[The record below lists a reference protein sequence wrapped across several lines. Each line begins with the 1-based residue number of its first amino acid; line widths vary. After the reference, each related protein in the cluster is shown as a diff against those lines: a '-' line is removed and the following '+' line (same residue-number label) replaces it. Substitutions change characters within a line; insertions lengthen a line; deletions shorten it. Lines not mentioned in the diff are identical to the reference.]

1 MALNLVIVDEGVSR
15 LDLVLLLVFLS
26 PCVKV
31 SAGLTSVDCL
41 ALFTSVLV
49 TLVGFTAGPAP
60 TWLTTGNAL

>member
-1 MALNLVIVDEGVSR
+1 MALNSVIVDEGVSR

-31 SAGLTSVDCL
+31 SAGISSVDCL

-49 TLVGFTAGPAP
+49 
-60 TWLTTGNAL
+60 GNKDFAVPLSLEDYW